1 MQDPT
6 AIAVNALLD
15 SQARCLGLKDKALVF
30 GVVESLRRVCGRLQ
44 EGDDEEAYDLREWR
58 RRLDSCRKALDGV
71 AEES

>member
-1 MQDPT
+1 M
-6 AIAVNALLD
+6 
-15 SQARCLGLKDKALVF
+15 GLKDKALVF

-58 RRLDSCRKALDGV
+58 RRLDTCRKALDGI